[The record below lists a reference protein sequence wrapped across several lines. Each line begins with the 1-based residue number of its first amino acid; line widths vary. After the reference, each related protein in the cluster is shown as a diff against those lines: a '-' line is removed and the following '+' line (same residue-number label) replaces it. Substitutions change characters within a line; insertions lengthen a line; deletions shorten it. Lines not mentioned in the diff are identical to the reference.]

1 MWNYVAV
8 ALGGVVGCCA
18 RYGVSQAVHNFY
30 GRGTFPLATLIIN
43 VSGCLLMGF
52 LFQLTLDKANVS
64 YSLRLA
70 ILTGVLG
77 GFTTFSAFAMETLLL
92 AEEGEMGSAALYIL
106 MSVSM
111 GLLAAY
117 IGVWCARSIV

>member
-18 RYGVSQAVHNFY
+18 RYGVTQAVQTFY
-30 GRGTFPLATLIIN
+30 GRNFPLATLIIN
-43 VSGCLLMGF
+43 VSGCLIMGF
-52 LFQLTLDKANVS
+52 LFYATLERVS
-64 YSLRLA
+64 VNPSMRIA

-92 AEEGEMGSAALYIL
+92 AEGGKLVHAVLYVTL
-106 MSVSM
+106 SVVLC
-111 GLLAAY
+111 LLAVYLGA
-117 IGVWCARSIV
+117 WAARSL

>member
-18 RYGVSQAVHNFY
+18 RYGVTQAVQTFY
-30 GRGTFPLATLIIN
+30 GRNFPLATLIIN
-43 VSGCLLMGF
+43 VAGCLLMGF
-52 LFQLTLDKANVS
+52 LFYATLERVS
-64 YSLRLA
+64 VSQSMRIA

-92 AEEGEMGSAALYIL
+92 AEGGKLLHAVLYVTL
-106 MSVSM
+106 SVVLC
-111 GLLAAY
+111 LLAVYLGAW
-117 IGVWCARSIV
+117 GARSL

>member
-18 RYGVSQAVHNFY
+18 RYGVTQAVQTFY
-30 GRGTFPLATLIIN
+30 GRNFPLATLIIN
-43 VSGCLLMGF
+43 VSGCLIMGF
-52 LFQLTLDKANVS
+52 LFYATLERVS
-64 YSLRLA
+64 VTPSMRVA

-92 AEEGEMGSAALYIL
+92 AEGGKLVHAVLYVTL
-106 MSVSM
+106 SV
-111 GLLAAY
+111 GLCLLAVYLGAW
-117 IGVWCARSIV
+117 GARSL